1 MTAPTGVARTARL
14 AGAGRVAR
22 LVGAARL
29 ELRVELRHGIVLVAL
44 VMTAGWTV
52 ALLAMPAWLARAV
65 GPYVLMA
72 DTAAFGAFFVAALFL
87 YERGE
92 GALAALVASPLRF
105 GEHLGVRLTTLTLL
119 AVGSAVPVALAA
131 YRGVGGLGLV
141 LLGVCLVSL
150 LILALNISVV
160 TAHRTLMDFLV
171 VAPVFLAPLMVAP
184 LARLAGLATHP
195 LLHLVPT
202 TGAADLLRAPVA
214 PPSPGRIAAT
224 AGYLLLWIAGA
235 VWLAR
240 RRFRREF
247 FRPGERRVAAAARL
261 RPGVAAAAR
270 ARPWGGSRHWLVAY
284 PKIDLHAV
292 ARSGMLIAILVG
304 PVLLAAA
311 LRLGYPS
318 LAGQVAARFG
328 VELAPYRPLLLAA
341 LVVLHVP
348 LLCGM
353 VGAML
358 VLDDV
363 DDRMLLVLRV
373 SPVTLPRYLAYR
385 SAVVAGIAAV
395 SLLVAAPLSGLA
407 PVGALPSMLPALG
420 LAAAQAPLI
429 MLATVAY
436 AGDKVE
442 GLALLKLLGGLVTG
456 LAPAM
461 WWLPTPATWPLR
473 LLPPAWVLDT
483 LWRPSVLALAGGALA
498 TGAATALLASRTVSR
513 LSEGRRQGY

>member
-14 AGAGRVAR
+14 AGAARVAR

-119 AVGSAVPVALAA
+119 AVGSAVPIALAA
-131 YRGVGGLGLV
+131 YRGVGDLGLV

-150 LILALNISVV
+150 LILALNIAVV

-184 LARLAGLATHP
+184 LARLAGLVTHP

-214 PPSPGRIAAT
+214 PPSPGRVAAT
-224 AGYLLLWIAGA
+224 VGYLLLCIAAA

-240 RRFRREF
+240 RRFLREVF
-247 FRPGERRVAAAARL
+247 QPGERRVAA
-261 RPGVAAAAR
+261 VAR
-270 ARPWGGSRHWLVAY
+270 AGLWGGSRHWLVAY

-292 ARSGMLIAILVG
+292 ARSAMLLAILVG

-311 LRLGYPS
+311 LRLGYPPV
-318 LAGQVAARFG
+318 AGEVAARFG

-363 DDRMLLVLRV
+363 DGRTLLVLRV

-436 AGDKVE
+436 AGNKVE

-461 WWLPTPATWPLR
+461 WWLPTPAAWPLR

-483 LWRPSVLALAGGALA
+483 LWHPSALALAGGALA
-498 TGAATALLASRTVSR
+498 TAIATAALASRTVRR
-513 LSEGRRQGY
+513 LSG